1 MPAGTAETKRES
13 LIQEIFSVLGQWPE
27 IERSVF
33 CQAHYQG
40 QSVEAIS
47 RSLQLDVE
55 KVHQILEQCD
65 RRLHASLRNLCK
77 SGCETHS
84 LPTVGTARPAA

>member
-1 MPAGTAETKRES
+1 MSAGIVETRRES
-13 LIQEIFSVLGQWPE
+13 LIQEIFSVLGQWPQ

-40 QSVEAIS
+40 RSVEAIS
-47 RSLQLDVE
+47 HSLQLDVE
-55 KVHQILEQCD
+55 KVHQILKQCD
-65 RRLHASLRNLCK
+65 RRLHASLRNPCE

-84 LPTVGTARPAA
+84 LPAVGTARPAA